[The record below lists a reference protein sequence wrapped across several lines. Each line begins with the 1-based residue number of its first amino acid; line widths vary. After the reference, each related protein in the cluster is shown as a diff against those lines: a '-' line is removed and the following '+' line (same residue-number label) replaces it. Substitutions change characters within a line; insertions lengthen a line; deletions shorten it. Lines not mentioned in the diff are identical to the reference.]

1 MSLDK
6 IHSELLDYV
15 NIIYMYNYDTSQ
27 KIDHF
32 LLSITGSARQF
43 LNSFMKI
50 YNYSAKDY
58 TNILIEITRFSKSN
72 SYQIIDN
79 DYYKCVNDGIIP
91 DGKEELIQ
99 TVEIE

>member
-15 NIIYMYNYDTSQ
+15 NVIYMYNYDKSQ

-32 LLSITGSARQF
+32 LLSITGSARPF

-50 YNYSAKDY
+50 YNYSSKDY

-72 SYQIIDN
+72 SYQIIDH

-99 TVEIE
+99 TIEIE